1 MNINVHTTIIVENT
15 SFCTLT
21 SHVWQCK
28 VSTSFA
34 LSYHGIYSQP
44 EDYDDRSGTWGDN
57 EPDMTVWLFASVSF
71 ADFVCVRPIGESTYL
86 SLHCKS
92 LRFFPFTFP
101 SLKQKV
107 VETIN
112 SYNVM
117 TVFVVRSHFHHC
129 KELWSWHN
137 FFFFTFTILLLYID
151 ILSLLRT
158 TIIPVITSVLQGT
171 NKLKLSFQDNF
182 QVIMSLSI
190 FAAYSGWCQCDG
202 RRRTDIEMVV
212 TGLVGIE

>member
-71 ADFVCVRPIGESTYL
+71 ADFVCVRPIGESTYP
-86 SLHCKS
+86 SLHFKS

-112 SYNVM
+112 SYNEM
-117 TVFVVRSHFHHC
+117 TVFVDRSHFHHC

-137 FFFFTFTILLLYID
+137 FFFLRSQYSCCILIYYLCSEQLLFLLLHQCC
-151 ILSLLRT
+151 REK
-158 TIIPVITSVLQGT
+158 T
-171 NKLKLSFQDNF
+171 N
-182 QVIMSLSI
+182 
-190 FAAYSGWCQCDG
+190 
-202 RRRTDIEMVV
+202 
-212 TGLVGIE
+212 